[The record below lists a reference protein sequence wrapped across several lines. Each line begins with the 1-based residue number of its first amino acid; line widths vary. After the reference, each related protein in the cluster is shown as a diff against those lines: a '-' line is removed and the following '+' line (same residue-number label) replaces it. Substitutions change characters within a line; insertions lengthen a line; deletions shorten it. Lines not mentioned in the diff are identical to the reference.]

1 MCNGIVHKT
10 RLLCEFKIVCFSSH
24 LALPCSIT
32 KIYRNCTNVSGLFRW
47 GWIVLQNKMLKRKS
61 LKKKKKPEPEEVP
74 NLLQEGLPQV
84 WLAVT
89 PEQEI
94 DHLQNAGSQG
104 ELKPVCR
111 LLHTPSLQISC
122 IFLLQKK
129 KVVIKESVQDPQ
141 QGGYLHDD
149 ILEPQEVTA
158 IGWEDE
164 DELDYT
170 KIAGQDSN
178 TPGLPVLPVVR
189 KSSIQTTDL
198 VNFQRRPS
206 GEVFQKRSTSRH

>member
-1 MCNGIVHKT
+1 MSLKSSASAAI
-10 RLLCEFKIVCFSSH
+10 LLHGVVQRRYTGTAPRI
-24 LALPCSIT
+24 
-32 KIYRNCTNVSGLFRW
+32 RNILGGAGF
-47 GWIVLQNKMLKRKS
+47 VLQNKMLKRKS

-74 NLLQEGLPQV
+74 DLLQEGLPQV

-104 ELKPVCR
+104 ELKPVYCYIA
-111 LLHTPSLQISC
+111 HHNYISC
-122 IFLLQKK
+122 IIFLLQKK
-129 KVVIKESVQDPQ
+129 KVVIKESDQDPQ

-164 DELDYT
+164 EELDYT

-178 TPGLPVLPVVR
+178 TPGLPVLPVVQ
-189 KSSIQTTDL
+189 KSSVQTTDMT
-198 VNFQRRPS
+198 NFQRRPS
-206 GEVFQKRSTSRH
+206 GEAF